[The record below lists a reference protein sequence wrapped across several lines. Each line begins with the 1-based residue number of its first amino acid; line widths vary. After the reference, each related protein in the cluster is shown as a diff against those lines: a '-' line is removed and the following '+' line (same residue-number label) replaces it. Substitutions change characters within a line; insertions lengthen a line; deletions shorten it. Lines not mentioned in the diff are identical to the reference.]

1 MSREKVAQFR
11 ARIKDPQV
19 RKSVDNAI
27 SYRRGRDVREEDIL
41 AFLQREYGA
50 HLPAETG
57 NFDGSSALK
66 VEPLNSDS
74 ESESDTDT
82 ESPGILNSE
91 PPPPE
96 REITEAEVAA
106 MIEQMQSIRVS
117 HLHHIGEGVVIEMP
131 PQKKRAEPEPETQ
144 KAAEPAPSKDS
155 EPPAAD
161 APMPKRTFA
170 LNSVRRL
177 KRVKLRPE
185 KVERVEKTAET
196 DPMRLVPRPSP
207 TKTVFSTLA
216 LLTLIGFMS
225 YYLIAA
231 TEALYGR
238 GIATL
243 LVLIPLAFVFF
254 VKIPVV
260 RYLAL
265 ALFLGVD
272 LLSVGALHKI
282 ETAGISVSTL
292 DGNPE
297 YQRLK
302 IQYAKGE
309 MERDG
314 INVRTHPTLRD
325 QKAEE
330 LKKISGRM
338 TEIESTSRVTEQAS
352 AEKSRADVTLGVR
365 ALLLVAAAVFAHA
378 LLHYTV
384 SIDFD
389 RWVRKA
395 FGRG

>member
-1 MSREKVAQFR
+1 
-11 ARIKDPQV
+11 
-19 RKSVDNAI
+19 VDNAI
-27 SYRRGRDVREEDIL
+27 SYRRGKQVPEADIL
-41 AFLQREYGA
+41 AFLVKEYGEHA
-50 HLPAETG
+50 AENPA
-57 NFDGSSALK
+57 FSDGSLAVQIDL
-66 VEPLNSDS
+66 SDS
-74 ESESDTDT
+74 ELPPKADT
-82 ESPGILNSE
+82 EVGDCDILNSVAE
-91 PPPPE
+91 TRPE
-96 REITEAEVAA
+96 QPDVLTSSLNFPQREITDAEVAA
-106 MIEQMQSIRVS
+106 MIERMRNIQVS

-131 PQKKRAEPEPETQ
+131 LAKTRTESEPEIQKPAEPL
-144 KAAEPAPSKDS
+144 KDKDS
-155 EPPAAD
+155 EGPAESL
-161 APMPKRTFA
+161 PLPGQSRP
-170 LNSVRRL
+170 LNSVRRIFRRTGVSEPAPL
-177 KRVKLRPE
+177 K
-185 KVERVEKTAET
+185 EKTTEAV
-196 DPMRLVPRPSP
+196 PMRLAPRPSP
-207 TKTVFSTLA
+207 TKTIFSTLA
-216 LLTLIGFMS
+216 LVTLIGFMS

-231 TEALYGR
+231 TETLYGR

-309 MERDG
+309 LERDG
-314 INVRTHPTLRD
+314 INVRTHPSLRD

-338 TEIESTSRVTEQAS
+338 AEIESTSRVTEQAS